1 MGDGDVCG
9 SCDVLVCARC
19 LKGTARCPSCQR
31 AFAETRGAA
40 PSAERRG
47 DATLDRGRQETL
59 AIGASLAVASVLV
72 AVMSEVSTF
81 RTLIVLAMLGLLVT
95 QLFRGRSWARWLLV
109 IGCAA
114 YSLGIVFGQVA
125 ITSGSRLVAL
135 GLAVVFVVDAFVL
148 TLSASVE
155 RYLRAQRLRHP

>member
-31 AFAETRGAA
+31 AFAETRNAA
-40 PSAERRG
+40 PSAERRS

-72 AVMSEVSTF
+72 AVMTEVSTF
-81 RTLIVLAMLGLLVT
+81 RLLIVVAMLGLLVT

-109 IGCAA
+109 IACAT
-114 YSLGIVFGQVA
+114 YGIGIVFDQVV
-125 ITSGSRLVAL
+125 ITSGSRLAAL
-135 GLAVVFVVDAFVL
+135 GLALVFFVDAFVL